1 MEAPSG
7 AQLVQPPRIR
17 RPVLPAGLGAWMA
30 QARRDAR
37 MLLDGLRG
45 RHPPP
50 LVQRRGPGRRDVI
63 AERSSHPRPTHD
75 ADLAHDVPNDRHA
88 GSGPHA
94 SAAATVHV
102 QLGGHARAV
111 VIVQSGETILEA
123 TLAAGLPMPFSCTL
137 GGCGA
142 CKVAL
147 RAGVVDMEE
156 PNCLTPAER
165 AAGHVL
171 TCVGRPLGP
180 VTIEVTPA

>member
-1 MEAPSG
+1 
-7 AQLVQPPRIR
+7 
-17 RPVLPAGLGAWMA
+17 VLPARLDAWMA

-50 LVQRRGPGRRDVI
+50 LLQRRSRGPARRDVI
-63 AERSSHPRPTHD
+63 EARSSHPRPQEHAHD
-75 ADLAHDVPNDRHA
+75 AGHAHDVPNARPPDPGA
-88 GSGPHA
+88 LG
-94 SAAATVHV
+94 SAAAAVHV
-102 QLGGHARAV
+102 QLGGRVHA
-111 VIVQSGETILEA
+111 VIVQPGESILDA
-123 TLAAGLPMPFSCTL
+123 ALAAGLPMPFSCTL

-147 RAGVVDMEE
+147 RAGTVDMEE

>member
-1 MEAPSG
+1 
-7 AQLVQPPRIR
+7 
-17 RPVLPAGLGAWMA
+17 MA

-50 LVQRRGPGRRDVI
+50 LVQRRGPARRDVI
-63 AERSSHPRPTHD
+63 EERSPDLRPRDAEHAHD
-75 ADLAHDVPNDRHA
+75 AKRAHDVPNARHP

-94 SAAATVHV
+94 SAVATVHV
-102 QLGGHARAV
+102 QLGGHAHAV
-111 VIVQSGETILEA
+111 VIVQPGETLLEA

-147 RAGVVDMEE
+147 RAGNVDMEE

-180 VTIEVTPA
+180 VTIEVDPG

>member
-1 MEAPSG
+1 MP
-7 AQLVQPPRIR
+7 PPRTR
-17 RPVLPAGLGAWMA
+17 PPVLPARLDAWMA

-45 RHPPP
+45 RHPSP
-50 LVQRRGPGRRDVI
+50 LVQRRGPARRDVI
-63 AERSSHPRPTHD
+63 EARSSHPPPREHAHD
-75 ADLAHDVPNDRHA
+75 AGHAHDVPNDRLPGPGTH
-88 GSGPHA
+88 GSA
-94 SAAATVHV
+94 VAALHV
-102 QLGGHARAV
+102 QLGGRVHA
-111 VIVQSGETILEA
+111 VIVQPGETILDA

-147 RAGVVDMEE
+147 RAGAVDMEE

-180 VTIEVTPA
+180 VTIEVTPE

>member
-7 AQLVQPPRIR
+7 AQLVQYPRIR
-17 RPVLPAGLGAWMA
+17 QPVLPAGLGAWMA

-50 LVQRRGPGRRDVI
+50 LVQRRGPARRDVI
-63 AERSSHPRPTHD
+63 EERSDLRPKRD
-75 ADLAHDVPNDRHA
+75 AEHAHDVPNDRRP

-94 SAAATVHV
+94 SAVATVHV
-102 QLGGHARAV
+102 QLGGHAHAV
-111 VIVQSGETILEA
+111 VIVQPGESILEA

-147 RAGVVDMEE
+147 RAGTVDMEE

-180 VTIEVTPA
+180 VTIEVDPG

>member
-1 MEAPSG
+1 
-7 AQLVQPPRIR
+7 
-17 RPVLPAGLGAWMA
+17 MA
-30 QARRDAR
+30 QVRRDAR

-50 LVQRRGPGRRDVI
+50 LVQRRGPARRDI
-63 AERSSHPRPTHD
+63 TEERASQPLPTPDVSGVPD
-75 ADLAHDVPNDRHA
+75 AGAV
-88 GSGPHA
+88 
-94 SAAATVHV
+94 ATVHV
-102 QLGGHARAV
+102 QLGDRAHA
-111 VIVQSGETILEA
+111 VIVQPGETILDA
-123 TLAAGLPMPFSCTL
+123 ALAAGLPMPFSCTL

-147 RAGVVDMEE
+147 RAGAVDMEE

-180 VTIEVTPA
+180 VTIEVESA

>member
-1 MEAPSG
+1 
-7 AQLVQPPRIR
+7 
-17 RPVLPAGLGAWMA
+17 MA

-50 LVQRRGPGRRDVI
+50 LVQRRSHGRARRDE
-63 AERSSHPRPTHD
+63 ERSSELRPRHD
-75 ADLAHDVPNDRHA
+75 AHDALRAHEARDARHP
-88 GSGPHA
+88 GSGPHG
-94 SAAATVHV
+94 SAVATVHV
-102 QLGGHARAV
+102 QLGDRVHT
-111 VIVQSGETILEA
+111 VIVQPDETILDA

-147 RAGVVDMEE
+147 RAGAVDMEE

-180 VTIEVTPA
+180 VTIEVAPG

>member
-1 MEAPSG
+1 MP
-7 AQLVQPPRIR
+7 PPRTR
-17 RPVLPAGLGAWMA
+17 PPVLPAGLGAWMA

-50 LVQRRGPGRRDVI
+50 LVQRQSRGPARRDVI
-63 AERSSHPRPTHD
+63 EERSSHPRPAHD
-75 ADLAHDVPNDRHA
+75 AHDVRNDLLP
-88 GSGPHA
+88 GSRPHG

-102 QLGGHARAV
+102 QLIGRAPAV
-111 VIVQSGETILEA
+111 VIVQPGETILDA
-123 TLAAGLPMPFSCTL
+123 ALAAGLPMPFSCTL

-142 CKVAL
+142 CKVEI
-147 RAGVVDMEE
+147 RTGTVDMEE

-180 VTIEVTPA
+180 VTIEVAPG

>member
-1 MEAPSG
+1 
-7 AQLVQPPRIR
+7 
-17 RPVLPAGLGAWMA
+17 MA

-50 LVQRRGPGRRDVI
+50 LVQRRHPARRDVI
-63 AERSSHPRPTHD
+63 EKRSSPPRPEDHVRH
-75 ADLAHDVPNDRHA
+75 ADDVRNDRHP
-88 GSGPHA
+88 GSRTHG
-94 SAAATVHV
+94 SAAAVHV
-102 QLGGHARAV
+102 QLGGRVHA
-111 VIVQSGETILEA
+111 VIVQPGETILDA
-123 TLAAGLPMPFSCTL
+123 ALAAGLPMPFSCTL

-142 CKVAL
+142 CKVEL
-147 RAGVVDMEE
+147 RAGAVDMEE

-180 VTIEVTPA
+180 VTIEIAPG